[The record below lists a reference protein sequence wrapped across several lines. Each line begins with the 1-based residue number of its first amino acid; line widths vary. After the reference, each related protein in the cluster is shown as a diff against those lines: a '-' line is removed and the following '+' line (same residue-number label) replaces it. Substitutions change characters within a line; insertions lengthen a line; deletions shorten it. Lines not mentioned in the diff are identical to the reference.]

1 MDFKED
7 NKDKRII
14 NKGISPDLQ
23 SSINWYSWGNE
34 AFEKAKAENKP
45 ILLSIS
51 GSWCHWCHVMDNTT
65 YSDKQVIRTINR
77 DFVPIRVDTDRRPD
91 INARYNLG
99 GWPTTAFLTPEGYII
114 TGATYIPPEKMLA
127 SMEEV
132 TELYREDPE
141 RIKKEA
147 RIRDSKISGEEEN
160 FQRKRKRTVAR
171 GDGALETETFAD
183 LLGFAADKVKEQYD
197 KEYGG
202 FGSSP
207 KFPCLKRWSW
217 HRWPIFT
224 RGQGLA
230 GDL

>member
-14 NKGISPDLQ
+14 NKGIFTGFTEL
-23 SSINWYSWGNE
+23 YKLVLLGNE

-99 GWPTTAFLTPEGYII
+99 AGQQRLLTPEDILLPVPLI
-114 TGATYIPPEKMLA
+114 
-127 SMEEV
+127 
-132 TELYREDPE
+132 YRRRKCWHPW
-141 RIKKEA
+141 KK
-147 RIRDSKISGEEEN
+147 
-160 FQRKRKRTVAR
+160 
-171 GDGALETETFAD
+171 
-183 LLGFAADKVKEQYD
+183 
-197 KEYGG
+197 
-202 FGSSP
+202 
-207 KFPCLKRWSW
+207 
-217 HRWPIFT
+217 
-224 RGQGLA
+224 
-230 GDL
+230 